1 MLTIVGLVLAI
12 ETAAIANG
20 RVWVT
25 DPMRNVPIAVSDL
38 GEYAYIVWWTN
49 KTGNDEVMFRSSTD
63 GGKTFGDKVNL
74 SSSTSADSIDAEL
87 ATAGENVIIVTW

>member
-1 MLTIVGLVLAI
+1 MLIIVGLVLAI

-20 RVWVT
+20 NVWVT

-74 SSSTSADSIDAEL
+74 SNSTSADSIDAEL

>member
-20 RVWVT
+20 NVWVT
-25 DPMRNVPIAVSDL
+25 DPMRKVPIAVSDL

-74 SSSTSADSIDAEL
+74 SNSTSADSIDAEL

>member
-20 RVWVT
+20 SVWVT
-25 DPMRNVPIAVSDL
+25 DRNVPIAVSDL
-38 GEYAYIVWWTN
+38 GECAYIVWWTN
-49 KTGNDEVMFRSSTD
+49 KTSNDEVVFRSSTD

-74 SSSTSADSIDAEL
+74 SNSTSADSIDAEL